1 MNRKLTTKSFI
12 EKAMDQHGTKY
23 DYSKV
28 DYELPSRWVVHLP
41 ELNTCIEY
49 DGQQHFTSVDYW
61 GGYKTLEKVKKNE
74 MKLKINIAKKMVSV

>member
-1 MNRKLTTKSFI
+1 MITQRLTMNYPAIFS
-12 EKAMDQHGTKY
+12 
-23 DYSKV
+23 V
-28 DYELPSRWVVHLP
+28 WVVHLP

>member
-1 MNRKLTTKSFI
+1 MITQRLTMNYPDTKDGWVLRSPYKNKLR
-12 EKAMDQHGTKY
+12 Y
-23 DYSKV
+23 
-28 DYELPSRWVVHLP
+28 
-41 ELNTCIEY
+41 TCIEY